1 MIINS
6 FKVLVYLRY
15 DISYI
20 YNDIYIK
27 ISGYLIERSDKM
39 PGGENRHYFGWL
51 PDYPDFRDYG
61 LKKDAL
67 STKSIK
73 EGVRD
78 TVAVMASKTGILLK
92 PGEGKDE
99 KLPAKAD
106 LRKWCSPIEDQ
117 GKLGSCTA
125 NAAIGLVEY
134 FEKKANGNFINA
146 SRLFL
151 YKTTRNLLQK
161 TGDNGAYIRTTIM
174 ALVLFGAVPEKY
186 WQYDV
191 ESFDTEPDSFCY
203 AFAQS
208 YRTAQYFRLD
218 TGKDISPADLL
229 KQIKLNIA
237 TKIPAIFGFS
247 VYSSIGYA
255 GENGGKIPF
264 PSDKDK
270 FEGGHAMVAVGYDDD
285 MAIIN
290 PDSNLETTG
299 ALLIRNSWGNQWGD
313 EGYGWLPYEYV
324 LKGLAVDWWTILE
337 NEWIDTGNFKLD

>member
-1 MIINS
+1 MP
-6 FKVLVYLRY
+6 REE
-15 DISYI
+15 
-20 YNDIYIK
+20 IK
-27 ISGYLIERSDKM
+27 R
-39 PGGENRHYFGWL
+39 YFGWL

-61 LKKDAL
+61 LKKDVL

-73 EGVRD
+73 EGVKD
-78 TVAVMASKTGILLK
+78 TIAAMALKTGILLK
-92 PGEGKDE
+92 PGEKKE
-99 KLPAKAD
+99 KELPAKTD
-106 LRKWCSPIEDQ
+106 LRKWCSPVEDQ

-134 FEKKANGNFINA
+134 FEKKANGDFIDG

-161 TGDNGAYIRTTIM
+161 TGDFGAYIRTTIM

-186 WQYDV
+186 WKYDV
-191 ESFDTEPDSFCY
+191 ESFDEEPDSFCY

-218 TGKDISPADLL
+218 SGKGILPGDLL

-237 TKIPAIFGFS
+237 SKIPAIFGFS
-247 VYSSIGYA
+247 VYTSIGYA

-264 PSDKDK
+264 PSEKEK
-270 FEGGHAMVAVGYDDD
+270 FEGGHAMTAVGYDDS
-285 MAIIN
+285 MVIIN
-290 PDSNLETTG
+290 PENNLETVG
-299 ALLIRNSWGNQWGD
+299 ALLVRNSWGKMWGD
-313 EGYGWLPYEYV
+313 SGYGWLPYEYV

-337 NEWIDTGNFKLD
+337 NEWVNTGNFKLD

>member
-39 PGGENRHYFGWL
+39 PGEENRRYFGWL

-78 TVAVMASKTGILLK
+78 TVAAMASKTCILFK
-92 PGEGKDE
+92 PCEGKDG

-106 LRKWCSPIEDQ
+106 LRKWCSQIEDQ

-191 ESFDTEPDSFCY
+191 ESFDTEPD
-203 AFAQS
+203 
-208 YRTAQYFRLD
+208 
-218 TGKDISPADLL
+218 
-229 KQIKLNIA
+229 
-237 TKIPAIFGFS
+237 
-247 VYSSIGYA
+247 
-255 GENGGKIPF
+255 
-264 PSDKDK
+264 
-270 FEGGHAMVAVGYDDD
+270 
-285 MAIIN
+285 
-290 PDSNLETTG
+290 
-299 ALLIRNSWGNQWGD
+299 
-313 EGYGWLPYEYV
+313 
-324 LKGLAVDWWTILE
+324 
-337 NEWIDTGNFKLD
+337 